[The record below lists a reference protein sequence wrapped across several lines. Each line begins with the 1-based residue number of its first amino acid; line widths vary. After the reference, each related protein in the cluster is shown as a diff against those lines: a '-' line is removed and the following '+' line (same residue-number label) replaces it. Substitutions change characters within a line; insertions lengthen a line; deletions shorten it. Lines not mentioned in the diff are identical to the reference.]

1 MKKKKKDQAFLQGD
15 SVAVS
20 SDSTMQKFGMG
31 RTYVRTIFSNVIYIG
46 WVFMVVLSL
55 LAFLAFIKKKEKQ
68 QD

>member
-31 RTYVRTIFSNVIYIG
+31 RTYVRTIFSNVVYTLDEFS
-46 WVFMVVLSL
+46 W
-55 LAFLAFIKKKEKQ
+55 
-68 QD
+68 